1 MKHFSLLISLLCL
14 IEPANSREVFQ
25 SEPDSRYM
33 AELIHLSDRLKLPY
47 PDFYRINPGLPE
59 GVLYSVQKEYVGMR
73 RNEGAT
79 IAGFKGG
86 FTSTQP
92 IGGVLFTDGL
102 VLAGTTIERKK
113 YVNLVIEAEIGFRFC
128 TTVDKIL
135 KDKSELQKAV
145 CELIPA
151 LEIADARLSD
161 FDNIRRNFSH
171 LRTSLIPLNI
181 LAKQFVLGVPVPST
195 QIDLQDLDVTTSVSK
210 TEIGRRLLTE
220 KSDIWSDVLWVVN
233 SFIVAEGYNISP
245 GQIILP
251 GNLTG
256 IHAGQVGNWR
266 ADFQNLGSVQ
276 IEVK

>member
-1 MKHFSLLISLLCL
+1 MKHFFLFISLFCL
-14 IEPANSREVFQ
+14 IEPVNSREVTQ
-25 SEPDSRYM
+25 PEPDSRYM
-33 AELIHLSDRLKLPY
+33 AKLIHLSDQLKVPY

-59 GVLYSVQKEYVGMR
+59 DVLYTVQKDYVGMR
-73 RNEGAT
+73 LNEGAT

-92 IGGVLFTDGL
+92 IGGVLFSDGL
-102 VLAGTTIERKK
+102 VLAGTTIERNN
-113 YVNLVIEAEIGFRFC
+113 YANLVIEAEIGFRFC

-256 IHAGQVGNWR
+256 IHTGQVGNWR
-266 ADFQNLGSVQ
+266 ADFQDLGSVQ